1 MNHSCPKSA
10 RTWVG
15 AIAFTLVITGCL
27 LYGSNQA
34 HAFEDEQTRT
44 LHRGMTMDR
53 YMQLQGMKWRWKQGS
68 ASSIPVSQAIV
79 EEAAKQLGMSRDQL
93 AERMSQG
100 WSIGQIARNEGVNP
114 WELAERL
121 LAPRLEVIEA
131 AIASGRLD
139 RSRGEQ
145 IIRQL
150 RNRLYGS
157 LCAKSGHHGAE
168 GGDQAAEWSLVTRM
182 LAAALDRKIG

>member
-1 MNHSCPKSA
+1 
-10 RTWVG
+10 
-15 AIAFTLVITGCL
+15 
-27 LYGSNQA
+27 
-34 HAFEDEQTRT
+34 
-44 LHRGMTMDR
+44 MDR

-157 LCAKSGHHGAE
+157 LCAKPGHHGAE